1 MKTEDKLAIHE
12 LLSRAAHGLDEHDLD
27 CIEKCFAPEAS
38 MIVRIA
44 GQDDVGPFEGREA
57 IMKLMAD
64 SIAVQTDRRRHI
76 VSNLF
81 FEEEG
86 DTAATVISNLTLF
99 ATENGENRLITT
111 GAYRDKVIKVGDDW
125 LITDRDLSLDLP
137 FG

>member
-1 MKTEDKLAIHE
+1 MKTADKLAIQE
-12 LLSRAAHGLDEHDLD
+12 LMSRAAYALDEHDLD
-27 CIEKCFAPEAS
+27 RIEKCFAPEAS

-111 GAYRDKVIKVGDDW
+111 GGYRDKVIKMGDDW
-125 LITDRDLSLDLP
+125 LIADRDLSLDLP